1 MVKRRRT
8 APYELSNSTSSG
20 KQLSGRPPAYAR
32 SQGIPRNI
40 ANRMARRV
48 ALTTGLPSLMGM
60 LVFISSYIF
69 VSQEIAEIPP
79 VVTLLLSGGFFLL
92 GLVGLSYGVLSASWE
107 PQPGSLLGLENI
119 KVNLRRMRG
128 SIHTKDTK
136 S

>member
-8 APYELSNSTSSG
+8 APFELSNSTSSG

-79 VVTLLLSGGFFLL
+79 VITLLLSGGFFLL

-119 KVNLRRMRG
+119 KANLRRMRG